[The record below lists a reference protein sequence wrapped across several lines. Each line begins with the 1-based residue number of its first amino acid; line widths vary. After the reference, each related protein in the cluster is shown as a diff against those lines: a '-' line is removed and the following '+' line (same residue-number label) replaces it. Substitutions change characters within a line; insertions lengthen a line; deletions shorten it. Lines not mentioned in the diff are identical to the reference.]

1 MVMCYNKYNK
11 SRREVI
17 KMFKVMMVI
26 DGENYCYG
34 RWSDRNK
41 ANEVAMKV
49 RSERGVETFVEE
61 E

>member
-1 MVMCYNKYNK
+1 
-11 SRREVI
+11 
-17 KMFKVMMVI
+17 MFKVMMVI
-26 DGENYCYG
+26 DGENYCFG
-34 RWSDRNK
+34 RWDDRNK